1 MSMPT
6 MNRWAPANSGQARE
20 RAWSDRDTERPRGR
34 EKWREKGKERETE
47 RDEEKV
53 RKGRDV

>member
-6 MNRWAPANSGQARE
+6 TNRWAPANSGQARE
-20 RAWSDRDTERPRGR
+20 RACSDRDMERPRGR
-34 EKWREKGKERETE
+34 EKWREEEKERETE

-53 RKGRDV
+53 RKGTDV